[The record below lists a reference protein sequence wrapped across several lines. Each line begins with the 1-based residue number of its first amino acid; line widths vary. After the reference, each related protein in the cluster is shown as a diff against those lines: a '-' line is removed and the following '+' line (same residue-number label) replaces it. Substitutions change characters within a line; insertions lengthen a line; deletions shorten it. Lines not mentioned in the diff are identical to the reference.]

1 MLEKALSQKELSALL
16 GMTTFEIY
24 KKLCWQIEADYDME
38 HIWNKGGSCWRY
50 EYKYRR
56 GGRTLCGLYLRE
68 SCLGFMVIL
77 GKAEREKFEQ
87 DRANFS
93 DSIVQ
98 AYDAATTYHDGK

>member
-50 EYKYRR
+50 EYIN
-56 GGRTLCGLYLRE
+56 TVAAAELY
-68 SCLGFMVIL
+68 VDYIYV
-77 GKAEREKFEQ
+77 KA
-87 DRANFS
+87 
-93 DSIVQ
+93 V
-98 AYDAATTYHDGK
+98 

>member
-1 MLEKALSQKELSALL
+1 MLKKALTQKELSALL

-56 GGRTLCGLYLRE
+56 GELY
-68 SCLGFMVIL
+68 VDYIYV
-77 GKAEREKFEQ
+77 KA
-87 DRANFS
+87 
-93 DSIVQ
+93 V
-98 AYDAATTYHDGK
+98 